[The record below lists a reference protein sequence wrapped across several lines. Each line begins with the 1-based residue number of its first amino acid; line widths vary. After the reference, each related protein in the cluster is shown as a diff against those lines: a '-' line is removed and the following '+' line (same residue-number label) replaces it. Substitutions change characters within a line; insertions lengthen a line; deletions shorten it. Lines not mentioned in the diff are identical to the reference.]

1 MSVFRLGSAS
11 DGVEYG
17 IVLSLISPDSCYD
30 GIDDVSL
37 LYCCIDGRWC
47 RDFVH
52 CLKFRFV
59 DGAVVLVW
67 RCPRFKKVVR
77 K

>member
-1 MSVFRLGSAS
+1 MA
-11 DGVEYG
+11 DYE
-17 IVLSLISPDSCYD
+17 IVLSLISSD
-30 GIDDVSL
+30 GCDDEVDDVSKL
-37 LYCCIDGRWC
+37 ICCVDDRWC

-52 CLKFRFV
+52 CLTFDFV

-67 RCPRFKKVVR
+67 LCPRFKKVVR